1 MTTITIIA
9 VVLFFV
15 AYISASKYRKR
26 REQAQI
32 LKSNWGLTSDKD
44 RKWPNI
50 RLFHDLWTLSSGSE
64 EIIDDDTWDDLNMNE
79 MFSLIDRTSSVIGQQ
94 YLFDL
99 LHRPVSNHKELEK
112 REKLVNLLNDN
123 EDLRVAIQ
131 LELGNLNSK
140 KVGYLPNLFLNQL
153 PKQPPYFWL
162 FLIPPL
168 FALVCIVTA
177 PFYPPALLG
186 LVGIYFVNY
195 IIQYSYTNK
204 IYYFTAPLF
213 GLGTLLKSSTKLGK
227 RLGKEDSPIKDIG
240 KDMMES
246 LHSVKKLKK
255 LISNFS
261 GLNSSGDDLSYI
273 IYESLNYVF
282 LLEVNLYLWSIK
294 TIRSNRSD
302 IQRLFEM
309 TGYIDSMVSI
319 ASFKESLPVLCKP
332 SFTNKE
338 KTLSYTSIYH
348 PLLEDPIPNDLHI
361 HNKSILITGSN
372 MAGKSTFLKT
382 IGINQILAQTFYFC
396 CASEA
401 TISFS
406 RLITSM
412 RREDDIIEG
421 KSYYLTEVERV
432 KELLNHSDTSVPNL
446 FLIDEIFRGTNTV
459 ERVAASREV
468 LMYLNNQKDI
478 VIASTHDLEL
488 LDLLDGGFE
497 FYHFREFVHD
507 DSLDFDYKIREG
519 ATSTRNAIAILRLT
533 GYPETLVENAL
544 NLSHELDKKK

>member
-1 MTTITIIA
+1 
-9 VVLFFV
+9 
-15 AYISASKYRKR
+15 
-26 REQAQI
+26 
-32 LKSNWGLTSDKD
+32 
-44 RKWPNI
+44 
-50 RLFHDLWTLSSGSE
+50 
-64 EIIDDDTWDDLNMNE
+64 
-79 MFSLIDRTSSVIGQQ
+79 
-94 YLFDL
+94 
-99 LHRPVSNHKELEK
+99 
-112 REKLVNLLNDN
+112 
-123 EDLRVAIQ
+123 
-131 LELGNLNSK
+131 
-140 KVGYLPNLFLNQL
+140 
-153 PKQPPYFWL
+153 
-162 FLIPPL
+162 
-168 FALVCIVTA
+168 
-177 PFYPPALLG
+177 
-186 LVGIYFVNY
+186 
-195 IIQYSYTNK
+195 
-204 IYYFTAPLF
+204 
-213 GLGTLLKSSTKLGK
+213 LGTLLKSTTKLGK
-227 RLGKEDSPIKDIG
+227 RLSKEENPIQEIG
-240 KDMMES
+240 KDMTES

-309 TGYIDSMVSI
+309 TGYLDSMVSI

-401 TISFS
+401 TLSFS

-412 RREDDIIEG
+412 RREDDITEG
-421 KSYYLTEVERV
+421 KSYYLTEVERI

-468 LMYLNNQKDI
+468 LMYLNNKKDI

-533 GYPETLVENAL
+533 GYPESLVENAI